1 MKGKSLLKA
10 LIILLLVQIV
20 GCAPAARTPDLPL
33 PSEYD
38 LGARGAAPTP
48 APAAVE
54 EYGKGGGV
62 VAMPQVE
69 ERLIVKTGNISLLV
83 ENTEESL
90 TKIEALALELGG
102 FVTNSNSWKANEQLH
117 ATITIRVP
125 AESFDEARRRIK
137 EGALEVQGENISAQ
151 DVTEEYVDLEAR
163 LTYLE
168 ETEEELRE
176 LLRSAQERGEKAEG
190 ILAIYRQLSDIGIQV
205 EQTKGRMQYLERSAA
220 MSALAVTL
228 TPKETVQ
235 VVEPGWDWLRTVR
248 ESLRDLV
255 KALQFLADIATRFII
270 TLLPIL
276 IIAALPFA
284 VLGWLVWLWRRRRAK
299 KEG

>member
-1 MKGKSLLKA
+1 MKGKLFLA
-10 LIILLLVQIV
+10 VLILALLVQAI
-20 GCAPAARTPDLPL
+20 GCAPAAMPTL
-33 PSEYD
+33 
-38 LGARGAAPTP
+38 APEAPVP
-48 APAAVE
+48 APAVVEGVVE
-54 EYGKGGGV
+54 EYEKGAAGLAV
-62 VAMPQVE
+62 PPAE
-69 ERLIVKTGNISLLV
+69 ERLIVKTGSISLLV
-83 ENTEESL
+83 ENTEETL

-102 FVTNSNSWKANEQLH
+102 FVTNSNSWRANEQLH

-125 AESFDEARRRIK
+125 AESFDEARRRLK
-137 EGALEVQGENISAQ
+137 EGALEVQSENISAQ

-168 ETEEELRE
+168 ETEGELRE

-220 MSALAVTL
+220 MSALTVTL
-228 TPKETVQ
+228 TPKEEVR

-255 KALQFLADIATRFII
+255 KALQFLADIATRFIV

-276 IIAALPFA
+276 IIVALPFA
-284 VLGWLVWLWRRRRAK
+284 LLGWLVWMWRRRRAR

>member
-1 MKGKSLLKA
+1 MKGKLFLPVLVLA
-10 LIILLLVQIV
+10 ILAQAI
-20 GCAPAARTPDLPL
+20 GCAPAAM
-33 PSEYD
+33 
-38 LGARGAAPTP
+38 PTP
-48 APAAVE
+48 APEVYLEAEVPARAPPAIPETEKAA
-54 EYGKGGGV
+54 GV
-62 VAMPQVE
+62 AVPPAE
-69 ERLIVKTGNISLLV
+69 ERLIVRMGNISLLV

-90 TKIEALALELGG
+90 SKIEALALELGG
-102 FVTNSNSWKANEQLH
+102 FVTNSNSWRVNEQLH

-125 AESFDEARRRIK
+125 AESFGEARRRLK
-137 EGALEVQGENISAQ
+137 DGALEVQSENVSAQ

-190 ILAIYRQLSDIGIQV
+190 ILAIYRELSNIGIQV
-205 EQTKGRMQYLERSAA
+205 EQIKGRMQYLERSAA
-220 MSALAVTL
+220 MSALTVTL
-228 TPKETVQ
+228 TPKEEVQ

-255 KALQFLADIATRFII
+255 KALQFLADISTRFII

-276 IIAALPFA
+276 IIVALPFA
-284 VLGWLVWLWRRRRAK
+284 ALGWLAAWLWRRRRARK
-299 KEG
+299 QG